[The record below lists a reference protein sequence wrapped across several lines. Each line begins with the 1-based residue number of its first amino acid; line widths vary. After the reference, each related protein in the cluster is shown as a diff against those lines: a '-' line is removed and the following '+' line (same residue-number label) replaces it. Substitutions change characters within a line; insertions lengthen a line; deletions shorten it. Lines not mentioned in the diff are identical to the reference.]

1 MNKGDNMKKKLS
13 IIWSIIQVIIIIFVV
28 LVTVFVLC
36 KNKYG
41 YTEIANYNF
50 SYISNEDTKYLKN
63 TKKSDLLLVKKDNSI
78 KQGDNIYYYDIYKNK
93 YTIRQANII
102 KIDETSYYIS
112 ESSSIEKDKII
123 GKEYKTVPKL
133 GGILSFLETK
143 LGFILCIIF
152 PLIIIFIYQIY
163 KFISTI
169 KEEKQQD
176 EKQSNGESI
185 EKTTEIPEETSLIK
199 ESSEEE
205 HKEEE
210 ETEIL

>member
-1 MNKGDNMKKKLS
+1 MKKKLS

-112 ESSSIEKDKII
+112 ESYSIEKDKII

-169 KEEKQQD
+169 KEEKQQE
-176 EKQSNGESI
+176 EKQSDGESI

-199 ESSEEE
+199 ESPEEE

>member
-1 MNKGDNMKKKLS
+1 MKKKLS

-169 KEEKQQD
+169 KEEKQQE
-176 EKQSNGESI
+176 EKQTDGESI
-185 EKTTEIPEETSLIK
+185 EKTTGIPEETSLIK
-199 ESSEEE
+199 ESPEEE

>member
-169 KEEKQQD
+169 KEEKQQE
-176 EKQSNGESI
+176 EKQTDGESI
-185 EKTTEIPEETSLIK
+185 EKTTGIPEETSLIK
-199 ESSEEE
+199 ESPEEE